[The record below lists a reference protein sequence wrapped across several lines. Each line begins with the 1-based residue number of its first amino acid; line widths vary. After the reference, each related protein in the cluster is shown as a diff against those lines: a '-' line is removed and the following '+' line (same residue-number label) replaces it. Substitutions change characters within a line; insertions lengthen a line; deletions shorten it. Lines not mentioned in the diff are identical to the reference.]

1 MTQPYGRPVLTST
14 TTFVTAEQD
23 SQGSLELIDGRSLL
37 PGLKCRPGLYDWLV
51 VDTNRSAMTHTST
64 QVAVI
69 MPPPCTVSEGP

>member
-1 MTQPYGRPVLTST
+1 MTEPCGRPMLTST
-14 TTFVTAEQD
+14 TTFLTAGQD

-64 QVAVI
+64 QV
-69 MPPPCTVSEGP
+69 TVSCPSMHCA